1 MPRIGGAGIG
11 IMVKECRGWFGRAV
25 ILLLALL
32 PLAGCTRTKYRLAAD
47 EEVECLVREHS
58 NDPRWGIENFTIE
71 RDPRSRSYDPW
82 NRDFPPMPPDDPAS
96 HRYMHYVK
104 DMHGWTRWH
113 EYGDLEQVENPYWM
127 SYLPMYTERAPDGS
141 IRLTLEDCVHLSII
155 HDPDYQTQLETLYLS
170 ALDVSTER
178 FRFDVQL
185 NGNSTATFASTGAG
199 LTGTGESLNNV
210 TLASGLTIQKEFAT
224 AAELMIGFANTTVW
238 NFNGPNSGFTM
249 SLLNFS
255 LLQPLLQGG
264 GRVIALETLTIAE
277 RQLLY
282 NVRALMRYRQGN
294 YTNVA
299 IGELAV
305 GTLSRA
311 GGFFGGTG
319 LTGFTGSGSS
329 GFGGVGDITGFARTS
344 TVSAAGG
351 GTGIASGFAGGG
363 AGTVGGFMG
372 LLQQI
377 TQIRNS
383 QETLNQE
390 TRTLALLEANL
401 EAGFIDIAQVD
412 QFRQNIETERA
423 NLIQARENFE
433 LAMDTFKAAQ
443 MGLPPS
449 LDISLD
455 ESMIRQFQFTD
466 PRLSNL
472 QNQLADSIAAFGLLP
487 KNPSIENLQRAF
499 AQNQALQNALA
510 AHIPIIQNDLQRLVA
525 SVPDRERSMD
535 EGQRRQ
541 FSADRD
547 QLLQS
552 FSILQTRLK
561 TQKASMDEARASLTE
576 QTKQATADRFVA
588 LLVDLSNIS
597 SELALVQVRA
607 RLEQISVENIRL
619 EPKEALEI
627 SRANRLD
634 WMNARASVVDTWRLI
649 EFNANALMAQLNVGV
664 NGSIETTARHNPFD
678 FRTQL
683 GQISAPITY
692 SPPFTRLVQRNS
704 FRQQLISYQQDRRGI
719 ITFEDGVSRNLRQL
733 LRDLKQLNLNLE
745 IQRRAMAIAI
755 RRVDQTR
762 ELLSKPAPPAAA
774 GATPTQLGPTAAI
787 NLLTALSDL
796 RNTQNNFI
804 SVWINYHADRMRL
817 LRELGLLQIDQDGVW
832 IEETIENAVRRSTE
846 QDPLPPEVPAEWYQR
861 SQEPMPTEPPMP
873 TSPPPAA
880 SPAAPPVTA
889 VGYEESPT
897 AGRTILI
904 PDSINDA
911 KTR

>member
-1 MPRIGGAGIG
+1 ML
-11 IMVKECRGWFGRAV
+11 KGRLGPIVRLA
-25 ILLLALL
+25 ILLAALL
-32 PLAGCTRTKYRLAAD
+32 PVEGCTRTKYRMAAD

-58 NDPRWGIENFTIE
+58 QDPRWAIQNFTIE

-104 DMHGWTRWH
+104 DMHHWPRWH
-113 EYGDLEQVENPYWM
+113 QYGDLEQVENPYWM
-127 SYLPMYTERAPDGS
+127 SYLPMYTEQAPDGS

-185 NGNSTATFASTGAG
+185 NGNSTATFASTGSDLIGATPPPG
-199 LTGTGESLNNV
+199 NTV
-210 TLASGLTIQKEFAT
+210 TLASGVTIQKEFAT

-238 NFNGPNSGFTM
+238 NFNGPNPGFTM

-255 LLQPLLQGG
+255 FLQPLLQGG
-264 GRVIALETLTIAE
+264 GQVIALETLTIAE

-282 NVRALMRYRQGN
+282 NVRAMMRYRQGN

-305 GTLSRA
+305 STLSRA

-329 GFGGVGDITGFARTS
+329 GFGGVGDITGFGRTS

-363 AGTVGGFMG
+363 AGTVGGFLG

-383 QETLNQE
+383 QETLNAE

-401 EAGFIDIAQVD
+401 DAGFIDIAQVD

-433 LAMDTFKAAQ
+433 LSMDTFKASQ

-449 LDISLD
+449 LEISLD

-466 PRLSNL
+466 PRLSNV
-472 QNQLADSIAAFGLLP
+472 QNQIADSIATFGLLP
-487 KNPSIENLQRAF
+487 KNPSIEGLQKSF
-499 AQNQALQNALA
+499 GENQALEKAILAHVPVIREDLKRLA
-510 AHIPIIQNDLQRLVA
+510 AVA
-525 SVPDRERSMD
+525 PERERSMN
-535 EGQRRQ
+535 EAQRKDLVT
-541 FSADRD
+541 DRGK
-547 QLLQS
+547 LEQS
-552 FSILQTRLK
+552 LAILESRLK
-561 TQKASMDEARASLTE
+561 VFGTQMGEVRAGLTE
-576 QTKQATADRFVA
+576 QTRQATADRFVA
-588 LLVDLSNIS
+588 LLVDFSNIAG
-597 SELALVQVRA
+597 ELALVQARA
-607 RLEQISVENIRL
+607 RLEQVSIENIHL
-619 EPKEALEI
+619 EPKDAMEI
-627 SRANRLD
+627 ARANRLD

-678 FRTQL
+678 FRPQL
-683 GQISAPITY
+683 GQITAPITY
-692 SPPFTRLVQRNS
+692 SPPFTRLTQRNS
-704 FRQQLISYQQDRRGI
+704 FRQQLISYQQDRRGMI
-719 ITFEDGVSRNLRQL
+719 VFEDGVSRNLRQL
-733 LRDLKQLNLNLE
+733 IRDIKQLELNLE
-745 IQRRAMAIAI
+745 IQRRAVAIAI

-774 GATPTQLGPTAAI
+774 GATPTQLGPTAAL

-832 IEETIENAVRRSTE
+832 VEETIANAIRRSTE
-846 QDPLPPEVPAEWYQR
+846 QDPLPPEVPPEWYLR
-861 SQEPMPTEPPMP
+861 TPEPLPIEPATPMQ
-873 TSPPPAA
+873 PPPAA
-880 SPAAPPVTA
+880 PPATA
-889 VGYEESPT
+889 VSYEESPDT
-897 AGRTILI
+897 GRMILI
-904 PDSINDA
+904 PDSHANS
-911 KTR
+911 KPQ